1 LLPCLLRWR
10 AATDRNFNNIA
21 GFVSRFA
28 GALQCIQPRLQI
40 VVNIN
45 ENSTAAFEIS
55 AKNRKNDENNKRE
68 QAEFNKIGH
77 LSEAS
82 R

>member
-1 LLPCLLRWR
+1 VHP
-10 AATDRNFNNIA
+10 AALANRCKYQ
-21 GFVSRFA
+21 RK
-28 GALQCIQPRLQI
+28 R
-40 VVNIN
+40 
-45 ENSTAAFEIS
+45 TAAFEIS

>member
-1 LLPCLLRWR
+1 MASRNRPKLQQHRRFRVSVCGRSASSR
-10 AATDRNFNNIA
+10 ACKT
-21 GFVSRFA
+21 
-28 GALQCIQPRLQI
+28 L
-40 VVNIN
+40 
-45 ENSTAAFEIS
+45 AAFEIS